1 MIVTVISFSAC
12 KKSDNI
18 PAATYSCTTCKTT
31 PDALAAND
39 ASSKGIYKGLVIG
52 SSGTIIFNIA
62 NNNTAITAIMV
73 IDGITVN
80 LASTVTW
87 VARQAYVADLTGTL
101 NGSVVTIHFSVG
113 PSGSTPTVTS
123 STILG
128 HPNVSLNIIKETSAG
143 LVECFEAHI
152 HLQSLKQEY

>member
-18 PAATYSCTTCKTT
+18 PAVTYSCTTCKTT
-31 PDALAAND
+31 LDALAAND

-62 NNNTAITAIMV
+62 DNNTAITAIMV

-113 PSGSTPTVTS
+113 SSGSIPTVTS

-128 HPNVSLNIIKETSAG
+128 HPNASLNIIKETSAG
-143 LVECFEAHI
+143 LVECFKAHI